1 MRSPS
6 SQKIPGN
13 RGKIKACVRA
23 IRRGGVVIFPTETVY
38 ALACDSSN
46 KKTLRKLC
54 KLKGRDRKKPM
65 QLLLGDFA
73 DLGRYARLDAIPQDI
88 LRALAKL
95 WPGPL
100 TAVLPATSAGRAISG
115 RSSIGVRMP
124 AHRLAL
130 SILKNA
136 GVPVAAIRAGDVEAG
151 TRDTNPPQVLAATPG
166 LRSIVKRQTVD
177 RPIPLR
183 EDSHDRRR
191 RTVPREDLIPD
202 SQRSNRHP
210 AQRSEDWLVDRL
222 RLSRAVRPVK
232 LVVLRDV
239 AQNRLAKLDLRLVE
253 FDSEGLPGE
262 DRDVGPA
269 GLDPA
274 GGTAGD
280 RHASKRVL
288 APGCPGSRWLM
299 IGSSSGPSR
308 TRTGRHSQVHDGR

>member
-136 GVPVAAIRAGDVEAG
+136 GVPVAATSANLSGGAEPVSFALIPKELKNTAQYV
-151 TRDTNPPQVLAATPG
+151 
-166 LRSIVKRQTVD
+166 LRSPRVTRYAKASTVVDLTGPRPKLLRQGSV
-177 RPIPLR
+177 
-183 EDSHDRRR
+183 SM
-191 RTVPREDLIPD
+191 
-202 SQRSNRHP
+202 
-210 AQRSEDWLVDRL
+210 
-222 RLSRAVRPVK
+222 
-232 LVVLRDV
+232 
-239 AQNRLAKLDLRLVE
+239 AK
-253 FDSEGLPGE
+253 
-262 DRDVGPA
+262 
-269 GLDPA
+269 
-274 GGTAGD
+274 
-280 RHASKRVL
+280 
-288 APGCPGSRWLM
+288 
-299 IGSSSGPSR
+299 I
-308 TRTGRHSQVHDGR
+308 TRTIYSR